1 MKKTDIKILKFL
13 YDLKTD
19 NEFHDVS
26 VIFSF
31 KEKYDYTEDYTDF
44 DNNVYKVKN
53 SYSRYKP
60 SLYKNIYARLF
71 SRLENKTVVDNCV
84 ISLDEKG
91 FVDKLVKGEMNV
103 FALGPGD
110 DLSYANNSICRIT
123 TNGIEYF
130 EKNKRFRK
138 VYVVSI
144 ISLLISIAA
153 IIISLMTKK

>member
-13 YDLKTD
+13 YHQKTD
-19 NEFHDVS
+19 NKFHDVS

-44 DNNVYKVKN
+44 NGTIFKVKD
-53 SYSRYKP
+53 SYSSYK
-60 SLYKNIYARLF
+60 STLFKKFYARLF
-71 SRLENKTVVDNCV
+71 NRLENKVVVDNCV

-103 FALGPGD
+103 FALGSGD

-138 VYVVSI
+138 VYIVSI
-144 ISLLISIAA
+144 ISLLLSIIA
-153 IIISLMTKK
+153 IVISLITK